1 MKIYEANE
9 AIINGFHHRKLRE
22 GFLEVGDYTLRHGK
36 VSEETLLDNYDD
48 SAIKDALRWGLIRQ
62 VEWQ

>member
-9 AIINGFHHRKLRE
+9 AIINGFRHHKLRG
-22 GFLEVGDYTLRHGK
+22 GFLECGDYTLRHRK